1 MTQHKKIIALLTT
14 ASFAFASFA
23 VAQDAAAPAAD
34 HPRAVTVM
42 EKTDTDKDGQISEAE
57 FTARAKPGQEA
68 KMAKGFKNLDKDQ
81 DGIVTMAE
89 LNIRFGK

>member
-1 MTQHKKIIALLTT
+1 MTQHKKIIALLAA

-23 VAQDAAAPAAD
+23 VAQDAAVTED
-34 HPRAVTVM
+34 HPRAVQVM

-68 KMAKGFKNLDKDQ
+68 KMAKAFKQLDKDQ

-89 LNIRFGK
+89 LNIRFQK